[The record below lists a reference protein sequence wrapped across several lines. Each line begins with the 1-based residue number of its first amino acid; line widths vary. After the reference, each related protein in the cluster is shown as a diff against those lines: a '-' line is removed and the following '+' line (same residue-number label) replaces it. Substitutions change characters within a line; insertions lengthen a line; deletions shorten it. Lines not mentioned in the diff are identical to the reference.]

1 MSHIPHVAIVEH
13 HSLMRRGLES
23 LLSSSALV
31 HLAALVAE
39 PAGLDAADL
48 RVDAIVYGPPGN
60 RERPMSEV
68 VGRLAVRGRVLVV
81 SNFDGWESVTDTLR
95 AGAHGCVSRQ
105 ADDDELLRGV
115 STVAEGGIH
124 VDAGLAP
131 RLHTELRQPA
141 TAPASALAR
150 RELETLRWIAAGLT
164 HGQIARRMDLTE
176 ATVSTYV
183 KRIRSKLNVGNKADL
198 TRKAIELG
206 LLPDEVPYAPSLR
219 VPRYPPAA

>member
-1 MSHIPHVAIVEH
+1 MSHIPHIAVVEH

-23 LLSSSALV
+23 LLSSSPLV

-39 PAGLDAADL
+39 PAELDSADP
-48 RVDAIVYGPPGN
+48 RVDAVVYGPPGN
-60 RERPMSEV
+60 QESSTIEV
-68 VGRLAVRGRVLVV
+68 VGRLAARRRILVV
-81 SNFDGWESVTDTLR
+81 SDFDGWESVSDALR

-105 ADDDELLRGV
+105 ADDDELLRAV
-115 STVAEGGIH
+115 VTVATGGVH
-124 VDAGLAP
+124 VDAVLAA
-131 RLHTELRQPA
+131 RLHTELRQPS
-141 TAPASALAR
+141 TAPTSSLAR
-150 RELETLRWIAAGLT
+150 RESETLRWIAAGLT

-206 LLPDEVPYAPSLR
+206 LLQEDLRAGPSVD
-219 VPRYPPAA
+219 VPRFPPAA